1 MLITNA
7 AIQRRGTVY
16 VLMFIAVV
24 VGIYSYLTLPRES
37 NPDITIPYVL
47 VVTNYEGVAS
57 EDIESLITLPIERKL
72 KGLKEVEEIR
82 SVSAEGS
89 SMITIEFHPDV
100 DIDDALQW
108 VRDKVDQ
115 AKGDLPNDLEDDPS
129 ILEINLSEFPILMV
143 AISGDVGETVLKGV
157 SEELEERIEELP
169 GVLDVVLTGA
179 RERQVRVEFDPDRLA
194 AYRLSF
200 AEILAAIQRENVN
213 IPGGSIDLGE
223 GKYLLRIP
231 GEFTDPNQIDNLVM
245 VTRDGR
251 PIYYK
256 DVASVDFTFEDR
268 LSHARLGGKESISL
282 AVKKRTGEN
291 IIAVA
296 DQVFA
301 LLQGARDLVPE
312 GVSLEVTLNQSKDI
326 RRMVNELENNILTGL
341 ILVVAVLFL
350 FLGLRNS
357 LFVALAIPFSMLLS
371 FIVIQALGM
380 TLNMVVLFS
389 LILALGMLV
398 DNAIVIVENV
408 YRHMQE
414 GNGRVKAARIAA
426 SEVGW
431 PVISSTL
438 TTLCAFFPMIFWP
451 GIMGEFMKFL
461 PITLIITLSA
471 SLFVALVINP
481 VLCAGFMRLRPTELH
496 PREDRSRILRL
507 YRKTLETALDH
518 SLLVALVA
526 FGLLIGI
533 SALYGKFG
541 HGLEFMPD
549 TEPNR
554 AFVEIKAPEGTR
566 LDSTD
571 LLVRQVEKLALTER
585 DIRFVTGEAGVA
597 PSGEAGA
604 ESGGQSHMGK
614 VSMEFVER
622 AERHEPSDA
631 VLERL
636 RRALADFAGAEI
648 KVEKEQH
655 GPPTGPPINIE
666 ISGENIET
674 LQALVAQARKLIAE
688 VPGLVD
694 LKDDFARAK
703 PEIQVL
709 VDREKASLLNLSTSE
724 ISNMVKAAVS
734 GSKLGN
740 YRYGQDEYDI
750 VVRLP
755 EDRRQ
760 RLVDI
765 ENLLIP
771 TPGGDP
777 VPISTVAT
785 IRLAAGFGSIRHLDQ
800 KRVVTISAN
809 TLGRNSNEVLKEVQ
823 AHLVELKLPGGYQLA
838 FSGEQE
844 EQQKAID
851 FLGKAFLAALFLI
864 SLVLVTQFN
873 SLSQTLIVMTSVIL
887 SLTGVLIGLLVT
899 NTPFGVIMTGIGVIS
914 LAGVVV
920 NNAIVLIDYI
930 NQLRAQG
937 LPLREAL
944 IRAGTVRFRPV
955 MLTAVT
961 TILGLL
967 PMAVGISFDFRSL
980 SWEIGGES
988 AEWWGPMAVAVIF
1001 GLTFATLLTL
1011 VVVPVLYKLMARW
1024 MERKE
1029 VEGEG

>member
-24 VGIYSYLTLPRES
+24 VGIYSYVTLPRES

-72 KGLKEVEEIR
+72 KGLKDVEEIR

-115 AKGDLPNDLEDDPS
+115 AKGDLPNDLEEDPS

-157 SEELEERIEELP
+157 SEALEERIEEIP

-256 DVASVDFTFEDR
+256 DVATIDFSFEDR
-268 LSHARLGGKESISL
+268 LSHARLGGMESISL

-414 GNGRVKAARIAA
+414 GKGRAAAARNAA

-496 PREDRSRILRL
+496 PREDRSRLLRL

-533 SALYGKFG
+533 TALYGKFG

-648 KVEKEQH
+648 KVEKEEH

-666 ISGENIET
+666 ISGDNIET

-740 YRYGQDEYDI
+740 YRFGQDEYDI

-760 RLVDI
+760 RLTDI

-899 NTPFGVIMTGIGVIS
+899 VTPFGVIMTGIGVIS

-937 LPLREAL
+937 LPLRDAL

-967 PMAVGISFDFRSL
+967 PMAVGISFDFRTL

-1024 MERKE
+1024 MEKKD
-1029 VEGEG
+1029 VEEI